1 MISGLLLGLDIGER
15 YVGVAVADTG
25 LAIAIPREAW
35 IVNNNEEII
44 NNVKKV
50 IASDDI
56 VSVVVG
62 LPVGMKGN
70 ETDQTTYTREIAE
83 KIKQECKIPVIV
95 YDERL
100 TSKLADSLTRGMNA
114 GTKAHSIAAQK
125 LLEDYLHSQS
135 VKKET

>member
-1 MISGLLLGLDIGER
+1 MISGLLLGLDIGKR

-25 LAIAIPREAW
+25 LAISIPREAW
-35 IVNNNEEII
+35 IVNNN
-44 NNVKKV
+44 
-50 IASDDI
+50 DDI
-56 VSVVVG
+56 ITNIKDVITSDTIKAVVVG
-62 LPVGMKGN
+62 IPIGMRGN
-70 ETDQTTYTREIAE
+70 ETGQTAYTREIAE
-83 KIKQECKIPVIV
+83 RIKHECKIPVIV

-100 TSKLADSLTRGMNA
+100 TSKLADSLTRGMNV